1 MEGVYFIMNNKFNS
15 VDYKRSRT
23 MYMAQCT
30 FEYFVTIL
38 VADAFLAKLLSN
50 IGISDGAI
58 GIISS
63 IITLAFLFQLLSLF
77 LVSKIKN
84 VKRTVIISHT
94 LCQLF
99 FASLYLIPF
108 MPTSTEVKTLIVVV
122 CVLFAYIFNYLVASI
137 LFKWANS
144 FVDPKKRGIFSAT
157 KEMISLFTGIFF
169 TLAAGAIIDKYEAL
183 GNIKGGFLF
192 ISISILVLTVLNF
205 ISLLYIK
212 NENMEQERVKHS
224 FKDIYA
230 NTLGNK
236 NFKNIVTMTVLW
248 DIARYISVGFLGI
261 YKTKELML
269 SVAAVQVI
277 NMIGNVARL
286 VLSLPFGRYSD
297 KHSYAKGIELGY
309 IIAAAGFAFNVFA
322 TPDTWW
328 CMVIYTVL
336 YNVSLAGSNQNAFNI
351 TYSYVK
357 SDYIVHAV
365 AIKNS
370 IGGIFGF
377 CASLVGSK
385 ILNYIQGNGNIIF
398 GIPMYGQQFLCLIT
412 FVIIVVN
419 VLFIKFVIEKQKVMV
434 Q

>member
-1 MEGVYFIMNNKFNS
+1 MEGVYIRMDNKFNS
-15 VDYKRSRT
+15 SDYKRSRA

-50 IGISDGAI
+50 IGISDGTI

-84 VKRTVIISHT
+84 VKRTVIVSHT

-99 FASLYLIPF
+99 FAGLYLIPF
-108 MPTSTEVKTLIVVV
+108 MPISTEIKTFIVVV

-144 FVDPKKRGIFSAT
+144 FVDPKKRGVYSAT

-169 TLAAGAIIDKYEAL
+169 TLAVGAIIDKYEAL

-192 ISISILVLTVLNF
+192 ISISILVLTVLNL

-286 VLSLPFGRYSD
+286 ILSLPFGRYSD

-385 ILNYIQGNGNIIF
+385 ILNYIQGNGNMLF

-412 FVIIVVN
+412 FVIIVLN

>member
-1 MEGVYFIMNNKFNS
+1 
-15 VDYKRSRT
+15 
-23 MYMAQCT
+23 MAQCT

-50 IGISDGAI
+50 IGISDGTI

-84 VKRTVIISHT
+84 VKRTVIVSHT

-99 FASLYLIPF
+99 FAGLYLIPF
-108 MPTSTEVKTLIVVV
+108 MTISTEIKTFIVVV

-144 FVDPKKRGIFSAT
+144 FVDPKKRGVFSAA

-169 TLAAGAIIDKYEAL
+169 TLAVGAIIDKYEAL

-192 ISISILVLTVLNF
+192 ISISILVLTVLNL

-328 CMVIYTVL
+328 CMVIYTVF
-336 YNVSLAGSNQNAFNI
+336 YNVSLAGSHQNTFNI

-385 ILNYIQGNGNIIF
+385 ILNYIQGNGNMVF